1 VHALGLL
8 RKHPE
13 CSIRPLAWT
22 LTSLAAARIEQ
33 LKLNEAAAS
42 LHDAVLLTPRLPAEV
57 AEGVMR
63 VVAQYCLARND
74 VRQHARA
81 LRTIHEI
88 VREECPCPVKRATV
102 YLEMRLGEA
111 AACEEVLETAG
122 TFQASLRTLRR
133 SRSHPELVVA
143 ASRLLGSRCP
153 PKKRIRVKTHAEEA
167 AV

>member
-1 VHALGLL
+1 MRIDQSKLN
-8 RKHPE
+8 
-13 CSIRPLAWT
+13 
-22 LTSLAAARIEQ
+22 AAAG
-33 LKLNEAAAS
+33 S
-42 LHDAVLLTPRLPAEV
+42 LHDAVLLTPKLPAEV

-63 VVAQYCLARND
+63 VVAQSCLARGD
-74 VRQHARA
+74 VRRHARA
-81 LRTIHEI
+81 LRTIHQI
-88 VREECPCPVKRATV
+88 VHEESPCPVSREDA

-111 AACEEVLETAG
+111 AACEEVLEASG

-143 ASRLLGSRCP
+143 ASRLLGSQRP